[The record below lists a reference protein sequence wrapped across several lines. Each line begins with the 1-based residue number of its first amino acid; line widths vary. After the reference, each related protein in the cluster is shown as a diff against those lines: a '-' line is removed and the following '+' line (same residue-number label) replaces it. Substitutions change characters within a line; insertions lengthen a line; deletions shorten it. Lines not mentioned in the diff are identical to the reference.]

1 MPLHSF
7 TLTTDALLG
16 ASSRE
21 RGVYREAEGLG
32 ERGLARPASCCQLKE
47 NTSFF
52 PVVAVVSQ
60 GVGAST
66 V

>member
-32 ERGLARPASCCQLKE
+32 EKGLGKTCKLLSVK
-47 NTSFF
+47 
-52 PVVAVVSQ
+52 
-60 GVGAST
+60 GKH
-66 V
+66 